1 LYYGCGDEAKD
12 EKRVIGYG
20 GVVAAPAF
28 KNVAKQII
36 SYLGIETKKEEI
48 CKVILKYKGDYDLK

>member
-1 LYYGCGDEAKD
+1 MVDEPKM
-12 EKRVIGYG
+12 KRGLLGYG

-36 SYLGIETKKEEI
+36 SYLGIEPRKEEI
-48 CKVILKYKGDYDLK
+48 VAKFSERIKAI